1 MNRKKTSDER
11 NREKQL
17 KVLKTRKNSEKLKKK
32 SEELHKM
39 DKTKKC
45 DKQAEKTR

>member
-17 KVLKTRKNSEKLKKK
+17 KVLKTTKNSDQLKKRAK
-32 SEELHKM
+32 NYVQC
-39 DKTKKC
+39 T
-45 DKQAEKTR
+45 